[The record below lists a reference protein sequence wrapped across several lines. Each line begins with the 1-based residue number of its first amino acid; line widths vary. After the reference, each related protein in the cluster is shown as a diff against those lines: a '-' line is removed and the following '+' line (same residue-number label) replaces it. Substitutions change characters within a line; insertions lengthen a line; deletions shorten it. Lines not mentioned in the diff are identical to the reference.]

1 MKYGSLLFRMRFRKV
16 FLEEL
21 VAGMAIGCWLA
32 GSDYEIQFVVLA
44 SSGVY
49 F

>member
-1 MKYGSLLFRMRFRKV
+1 MRFRKV

-32 GSDYEIQFVVLA
+32 WLGWSDYEIQFVVLA
-44 SSGVY
+44 SSSGVY